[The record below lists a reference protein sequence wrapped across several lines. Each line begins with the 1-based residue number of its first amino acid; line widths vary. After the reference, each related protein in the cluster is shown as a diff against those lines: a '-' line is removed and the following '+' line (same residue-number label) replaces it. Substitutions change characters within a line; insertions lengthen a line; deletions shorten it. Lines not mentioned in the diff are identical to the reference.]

1 MEAVY
6 EWIRQ
11 IAVFAVISYLVLYLM
26 GGQEKKHIL
35 RFYLSLMMLLLIL
48 KPAVSALH
56 LDQILTEKLT
66 EVEMDADMAAAG
78 GQIRQA
84 AQACVQE
91 LLDCTSESALSR
103 VRELA
108 EDKDLKLEKG
118 TVDFDE
124 KKLEQSGEIVITGMD
139 LTVSGTGKQ
148 SSEIRTLMGELKKEV
163 AEAFELDQ
171 YEVSVKWK
179 N

>member
-11 IAVFAVISYLVLYLM
+11 IAVFAVVSYLVLYLM
-26 GGQEKKHIL
+26 GEQEKRHIL
-35 RFYLSLMMLLLIL
+35 RIYLSLMMLLLIL
-48 KPAVSALH
+48 KPAVSVFH

-66 EVEMDADMAAAG
+66 ELTSDTDTTVTVS
-78 GQIRQA
+78 QIRQA
-84 AQACVQE
+84 AQACSQE
-91 LLDCTSESALSR
+91 ILDCTSESALTR

-108 EDKDLKLEKG
+108 ENKNLKLEKG

-124 KKLEQSGEIVITGMD
+124 EKLEQSGEVIITGMD

-148 SSEIRTLMGELKKEV
+148 SLEVRTLLGELKKEV
-163 AEAFELDQ
+163 AETFELDQ
-171 YEVSVKWK
+171 YAVSVKWK